1 MKRKRPGRRIKRIR
15 RKEGGL
21 FPLAVLIPAQI
32 TGGKAITAEAVWGA
46 AGYRA
51 KKALEAVSRGKKDED
66 SVMPTNQYCKKR
78 MTSIFFRFKKKKR
91 I

>member
-32 TGGKAITAEAVWGA
+32 TGGKAITAEAV
-46 AGYRA
+46 
-51 KKALEAVSRGKKDED
+51 
-66 SVMPTNQYCKKR
+66 
-78 MTSIFFRFKKKKR
+78 
-91 I
+91 